1 MHIALIDKAKVNE
14 RIDAEEVRL
23 ISEDGEQL
31 GIVALEDA
39 LTRAEDVG
47 LDLMEVSPNTKPP
60 VCRIVN
66 FGKLKYEKKK
76 KIQISKKKQH
86 VIKVKE
92 IRLRPKI
99 GDHDFDTKVNNMG
112 RKFIQ
117 DGFKLKVTIMFR
129 GREMSRIDL
138 GEDLLNRVA
147 DALEDIA
154 EPEGK
159 TDLEGRRISVYFT
172 AF

>member
-1 MHIALIDKAKVNE
+1 M
-14 RIDAEEVRL
+14 
-23 ISEDGEQL
+23 
-31 GIVALEDA
+31 EDA
-39 LTRAEDVG
+39 MKRAEDVG
-47 LDLMEVSPNTKPP
+47 LDLMDVSPNSNPP
-60 VCRIVN
+60 GCRIVN

-99 GDHDFDTKVNNMG
+99 GDHDFETKVNNMG

-117 DGFKLKVTIMFR
+117 EGFKLKVTIMFR

-147 DALEDIA
+147 DALEDIG

-172 AF
+172 AV

>member
-1 MHIALIDKAKVNE
+1 M
-14 RIDAEEVRL
+14 
-23 ISEDGEQL
+23 
-31 GIVALEDA
+31 EDA
-39 LTRAEDVG
+39 MKRAEDGG
-47 LDLMEVSPNTKPP
+47 LDLMEVSPNSKPP

-76 KIQISKKKQH
+76 KIQNSKKKQH

-117 DGFKLKVTIMFR
+117 DVYKLKVTIMFR
-129 GREMSRIDL
+129 GREIIRIYL
-138 GEDLLNRVA
+138 V
-147 DALEDIA
+147 
-154 EPEGK
+154 
-159 TDLEGRRISVYFT
+159 
-172 AF
+172 

>member
-1 MHIALIDKAKVNE
+1 M
-14 RIDAEEVRL
+14 
-23 ISEDGEQL
+23 
-31 GIVALEDA
+31 GIVSIDDA
-39 LTRAEDVG
+39 MERADDVG
-47 LDLMEVSPNTKPP
+47 LDLMEVSPNTNPP

-86 VIKVKE
+86 VVKVKE

-99 GDHDFDTKVNNMG
+99 GDHDFDNKVNNMG
-112 RKFIQ
+112 RKFLKE
-117 DGFKLKVTIMFR
+117 GFKLKVTIMFR
-129 GREMSRIDL
+129 GREISRLDL

-159 TDLEGRRISVYFT
+159 TDLEGRRISVYFN
-172 AF
+172 AL

>member
-1 MHIALIDKAKVNE
+1 MALIDKAKINE
-14 RIDAEEVRL
+14 RIDATEVRL

-31 GIVALEDA
+31 GIVSIEDA
-39 LTRAEDVG
+39 MNRADDVG
-47 LDLMEVSPNTKPP
+47 LDLMEVSPNTDPP

-112 RKFIQ
+112 RKFLKE
-117 DGFKLKVTIMFR
+117 GFKLKVTIMFR
-129 GREMSRIDL
+129 GREISRLDL

-159 TDLEGRRISVYFT
+159 TDLEGRRISVYFN
-172 AF
+172 AL

>member
-1 MHIALIDKAKVNE
+1 MALIDKAKINE
-14 RIDAEEVRL
+14 RIDATEVRL

-31 GIVALEDA
+31 GIVSIEDA
-39 LTRAEDVG
+39 MKRADDVG
-47 LDLMEVSPNTKPP
+47 LDLMEVSPNTDPP

-76 KIQISKKKQH
+76 KIQTSRKKQH

-112 RKFIQ
+112 RKFLKE
-117 DGFKLKVTIMFR
+117 GFKLKVTIMFR
-129 GREMSRIDL
+129 GREISRLDL

-159 TDLEGRRISVYFT
+159 TDLEGRRISVYFN
-172 AF
+172 AI

>member
-1 MHIALIDKAKVNE
+1 M
-14 RIDAEEVRL
+14 
-23 ISEDGEQL
+23 

-39 LTRAEDVG
+39 MRQAEDVG
-47 LDLMEVSPNTKPP
+47 LDLMEVSPNSDPP

-99 GDHDFDTKVNNMG
+99 GDHDFDIKINNMG
-112 RKFIQ
+112 RKFLKG
-117 DGFKLKVTIMFR
+117 GFKLKVTIMFR

-159 TDLEGRRISVYFT
+159 TDLEGRRVSVYFT
-172 AF
+172 AL

>member
-1 MHIALIDKAKVNE
+1 M
-14 RIDAEEVRL
+14 
-23 ISEDGEQL
+23 
-31 GIVALEDA
+31 GIVSIDDA
-39 LTRAEDVG
+39 MERADDVG

-86 VIKVKE
+86 VVKVKE

-99 GDHDFDTKVNNMG
+99 GDHDFDNKVKNMG
-112 RKFIQ
+112 RKFLKE
-117 DGFKLKVTIMFR
+117 GFKLKVTIMFR
-129 GREMSRIDL
+129 GREISRLDL

-159 TDLEGRRISVYFT
+159 TDLGRKTYFCIFQCVIGEKSY
-172 AF
+172 AKNENKKGCCKAI

>member
-1 MHIALIDKAKVNE
+1 M
-14 RIDAEEVRL
+14 
-23 ISEDGEQL
+23 
-31 GIVALEDA
+31 GIVSIDDA
-39 LTRAEDVG
+39 MERADDVG
-47 LDLMEVSPNTKPP
+47 LDLMDVSPNTKPP

-66 FGKLKYEKKK
+66 FGKLKYEKKTT
-76 KIQISKKKQH
+76 IQISKKKQH

-112 RKFIQ
+112 RKFLKE
-117 DGFKLKVTIMFR
+117 GVKLKVTIMFR
-129 GREMSRIDL
+129 GREISRLDL

-159 TDLEGRRISVYFT
+159 TDLEGRRISVYFN
-172 AF
+172 AL

>member
-76 KIQISKKKQH
+76 KDTNKQ
-86 VIKVKE
+86 KE
-92 IRLRPKI
+92 
-99 GDHDFDTKVNNMG
+99 T
-112 RKFIQ
+112 
-117 DGFKLKVTIMFR
+117 TC
-129 GREMSRIDL
+129 
-138 GEDLLNRVA
+138 
-147 DALEDIA
+147 
-154 EPEGK
+154 
-159 TDLEGRRISVYFT
+159 Y
-172 AF
+172 

>member
-1 MHIALIDKAKVNE
+1 M
-14 RIDAEEVRL
+14 
-23 ISEDGEQL
+23 

-39 LTRAEDVG
+39 MKQAEDVG
-47 LDLMEVSPNTKPP
+47 LDLMEVSPNSDPP

-99 GDHDFDTKVNNMG
+99 GDHDFETKVNNMG

-117 DGFKLKVTIMFR
+117 EGFKLKVTIMFR

-138 GEDLLNRVA
+138 GEVLLNRVA
-147 DALEDIA
+147 DALDDIA

-159 TDLEGRRISVYFT
+159 TDLHVRRLSVYFT
-172 AF
+172 ALLYKI

>member
-99 GDHDFDTKVNNMG
+99 GDHDFETKVNNMG
-112 RKFIQ
+112 RKFLQ
-117 DGFKLKVTIMFR
+117 EGFKLKVTIMFR
-129 GREMSRIDL
+129 GREMSRIAL

-147 DALEDIA
+147 DALDDIA

-159 TDLEGRRISVYFT
+159 TDLEGSRISVYFT

>member
-14 RIDAEEVRL
+14 RIVAEEVRL

-31 GIVALEDA
+31 GIVPLEDA
-39 LTRAEDVG
+39 MKRADDVG

-86 VIKVKE
+86 VVKVKE

-112 RKFIQ
+112 RKFLKE
-117 DGFKLKVTIMFR
+117 GFKLKVTIR
-129 GREMSRIDL
+129 KKRL
-138 GEDLLNRVA
+138 
-147 DALEDIA
+147 
-154 EPEGK
+154 
-159 TDLEGRRISVYFT
+159 
-172 AF
+172 

>member
-1 MHIALIDKAKVNE
+1 MIDPNQRVV
-14 RIDAEEVRL
+14 IT
-23 ISEDGEQL
+23 
-31 GIVALEDA
+31 GIG
-39 LTRAEDVG
+39 LT
-47 LDLMEVSPNTKPP
+47 SPNGNNLKEFRQNLLNGVSGVQHFETRYMGKVLAG
-60 VCRIVN
+60 VCD
-66 FGKLKYEKKK
+66 FDELKYQKKK

-86 VIKVKE
+86 VIKIKE

-99 GDHDFDTKVNNMG
+99 GDHDFETKVNNMG

-117 DGFKLKVTIMFR
+117 EGFKLKVTIMFR

-172 AF
+172 AL

>member
-14 RIDAEEVRL
+14 KIDAEEVRL

-112 RKFIQ
+112 RKFLKE
-117 DGFKLKVTIMFR
+117 GFKLKVTIMFR

-159 TDLEGRRISVYFT
+159 TDL
-172 AF
+172 

>member
-1 MHIALIDKAKVNE
+1 MGVVSI
-14 RIDAEEVRL
+14 
-23 ISEDGEQL
+23 
-31 GIVALEDA
+31 EDA
-39 LTRAEDVG
+39 MQRADDVG

-99 GDHDFDTKVNNMG
+99 GDHDFDTKVNSLINY
-112 RKFIQ
+112 
-117 DGFKLKVTIMFR
+117 
-129 GREMSRIDL
+129 SR
-138 GEDLLNRVA
+138 
-147 DALEDIA
+147 
-154 EPEGK
+154 
-159 TDLEGRRISVYFT
+159 F
-172 AF
+172 